1 MNKWEPHSWINMEVG
16 NKFHV
21 KGVCW
26 YCELFVIVTY
36 YLQFKIFITIIY
48 AFKKKKGIVFYFV
61 PERERE
67 RERERGGGG
76 GLDWKGIYI

>member
-48 AFKKKKGIVFYFV
+48 AFKKKKKGIVFYFV

-67 RERERGGGG
+67 REREGGGG

>member
-16 NKFHV
+16 DKFHV

-26 YCELFVIVTY
+26 CCELFVIVTY

-48 AFKKKKGIVFYFV
+48 ASKKKK
-61 PERERE
+61 E
-67 RERERGGGG
+67 
-76 GLDWKGIYI
+76 

>member
-48 AFKKKKGIVFYFV
+48 AFKKKKRNSILLCTRKG
-61 PERERE
+61 ERERE
-67 RERERGGGG
+67 RGGG

>member
-48 AFKKKKGIVFYFV
+48 AFKKKKK
-61 PERERE
+61 E
-67 RERERGGGG
+67 
-76 GLDWKGIYI
+76 